1 VQQLS
6 TYTNTSHYGY
16 FLANWSPGKRLTLHL
31 GANLTGTN
39 GSVLILS
46 PTAPSG
52 PLNSFWAQPVA
63 GFEYRFAKG
72 WTGKA
77 YWGYHGYHED
87 ETAQS
92 PQDIFVPRNFHAN
105 LVTLSLRYAF

>member
-1 VQQLS
+1 
-6 TYTNTSHYGY
+6 
-16 FLANWSPGKRLTLHL
+16 
-31 GANLTGTN
+31 
-39 GSVLILS
+39 LILS

>member
-1 VQQLS
+1 M
-6 TYTNTSHYGY
+6 
-16 FLANWSPGKRLTLHL
+16 LHV

-46 PTAPSG
+46 PNAPSG

-63 GFEYRFAKG
+63 GFEYAFAKG

-87 ETAQS
+87 QTPQS